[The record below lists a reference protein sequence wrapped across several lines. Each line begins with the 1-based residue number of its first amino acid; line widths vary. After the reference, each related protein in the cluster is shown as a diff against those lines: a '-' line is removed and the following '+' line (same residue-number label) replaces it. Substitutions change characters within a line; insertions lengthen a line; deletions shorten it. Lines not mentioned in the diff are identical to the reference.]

1 MNHLPRL
8 VPGGDTSR
16 ADRAD
21 RLAAALAAA
30 AEGRSVRELEDLAA
44 GWAKG
49 ETPDAPPAAGPLAT
63 LCRRLAM
70 AALEAAP

>member
-8 VPGGDTSR
+8 IAGTDPAR
-16 ADRAD
+16 A
-21 RLAAALAAA
+21 RLAERLAGALAA

-44 GWAKG
+44 RWAKG
-49 ETPDAPPAAGPLAT
+49 AIPDAPPAAGPLAI

-70 AALEAAP
+70 AALEAVR

>member
-16 ADRAD
+16 VN
-21 RLAAALAAA
+21 RLADALAAA
-30 AEGRSVRELEDLAA
+30 QGRSVRELETLAA

-49 ETPDAPPAAGPLAT
+49 EIPDAPPAGGSLAT

-70 AALEAAP
+70 AALEAAR